1 MSREAVNTDAA
12 PKAIGPYAQAIR
24 SNGFLF
30 TSGQIALDPDSGN
43 LIDGDISAQ
52 TRQVFQ
58 NLKAVLEAGGSSLD
72 RVVKATVY
80 LQRMSDFPIV
90 NAVYQEFLGASKPA
104 RSTVAIAELPK
115 GALIEI
121 DLIALT

>member
-12 PKAIGPYAQAIR
+12 PKAIGPYEQGIKA
-24 SNGFLF
+24 NGFLF
-30 TSGQIALDPDSGN
+30 TSGQIALDPKSGK
-43 LIDGDISAQ
+43 LIEGDITAQ

-72 RVVKATVY
+72 RVVKATVFIKA
-80 LQRMSDFPIV
+80 MSDFPTI
-90 NAVYQEFLGASKPA
+90 NGVYQEYLGASKPA
-104 RSTVAIAELPK
+104 RSTVVIVDLPK

-121 DLIALT
+121 DLVALT